1 MSKNHLFLMTF
12 NYRAILL
19 YQYYFAFIPYPKA
32 KSGENMTSYRFIMLS
47 IYTLIPLIGLIKI
60 QDT

>member
-1 MSKNHLFLMTF
+1 MTF
-12 NYRAILL
+12 NYHAILL
-19 YQYYFAFIPYPKA
+19 HQYYFAFIPYPKA